1 MNIYVGIDIGKFE
14 LEIYCNNESFQ
25 ILNNQSGV
33 KKLLSILNK
42 LVNKYSAIPLI
53 VCEATGGYERLLIK
67 QMRANNYPVHVAHP
81 NKIRAFAKS
90 KGLLAKTDKID
101 ASLIADYAC
110 VMKITADDYL
120 LSENT
125 EKIGELLKR
134 RDQLLADKHR
144 EQARLDKEYGN
155 DTNRSIQSHV
165 KWLEKEI
172 IRIEKLLEEE
182 SRQEALQS
190 QLALLTS
197 VPSIGRLT
205 ALGLLAFLPEI
216 GRTNHEQLVALV
228 GLAPFNRDSGRYKG
242 KRYIQG
248 GRGII
253 RKALYMAAISSLRW
267 NKPLANFYQR
277 LRSRGKPAKV
287 AITAV
292 MRKLLLVLNSLM
304 KRQSPWQENIC
315 QHA

>member
-1 MNIYVGIDIGKFE
+1 MNIYVGIDVGKFE
-14 LEIYCNNESFQ
+14 LEVYCNNESFQ
-25 ILNNQSGV
+25 AANNQSGI
-33 KKLLSILNK
+33 KKLLSFLKK
-42 LVNKYSAIPLI
+42 LTDKNSKTPLV
-53 VCEATGGYERLLIK
+53 VCEATGGYERLLVK
-67 QMRANNYPVHVAHP
+67 QMRANHYAVHVAHP

-101 ASLIADYAC
+101 ASLIADYAKMMQ
-110 VMKITADDYL
+110 VTADNYL
-120 LSENT
+120 LSETT
-125 EKIGELLKR
+125 EKIGEFLKR

-144 EQARLDKEYGN
+144 EQARLDKEYGDN
-155 DTNRSIQSHV
+155 IKRSIQSHI
-165 KWLEKEI
+165 KWIEKEI

-182 SRQEALQS
+182 SQQEALQP
-190 QLALLTS
+190 QIALLTS
-197 VPSIGRLT
+197 VPAVGRLT

-216 GRTNHEQLVALV
+216 GEANHEQLVALV
-228 GLAPFNRDSGRYKG
+228 GLAPFNRDSGRCKG

-253 RKALYMAAISSLRW
+253 RKALYMAAIASLRW

-292 MRKLLLVLNSLM
+292 MRKLLMVLNSLM

-315 QHA
+315 